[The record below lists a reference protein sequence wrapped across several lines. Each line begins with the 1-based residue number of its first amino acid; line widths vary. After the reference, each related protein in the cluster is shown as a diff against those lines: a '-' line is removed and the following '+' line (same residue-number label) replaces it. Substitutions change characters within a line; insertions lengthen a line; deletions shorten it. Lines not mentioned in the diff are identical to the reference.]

1 MPSDMSQHLN
11 SFRERHQEEFS
22 QNALDKRLLELSALF
37 EISQTLNSTLNLKNI
52 LDTILFVP
60 MGRMMISKGIVLIE
74 RGAYEYTIENSKGLP
89 LNLIHKSIHISRL
102 PEHPLFLSQATTD
115 EDWLEFFREFHIELL
130 LPLIS
135 KREFR
140 GLIGFSKK
148 LTGQQ
153 FDDEEVEFLSS
164 LSQIALQSIENALVF
179 DQLNQV
185 NRELDHKIQELNTV
199 FEIGKELNQIFEP
212 QDILKQLS
220 YSLMGQ
226 MLVNQFF
233 VALMENNKLQIVFKK
248 GSRFNEASL
257 AQCIESCENLPEMLG
272 PVLIT
277 DLERFSK
284 IAETGVQVI
293 VPMHIQNSV
302 KGFIFLGEKL
312 DKSSYQ
318 AHNLEFL
325 ATLSN
330 MAMIALENARLIIE
344 TIEKKRMEEELNLA
358 RSIQQR
364 LLPDQM
370 PVIQGYD
377 VDGYNMPSRQVG
389 GDYFDIIP
397 LSDSE
402 YIFTIAD
409 VSGKGIPAAIIMSNL
424 QAALHTLVSE
434 QYPLNE
440 VTAKLNNLIFK
451 NTTIEKFITF
461 FIMKLNIMSGDFE
474 YVNAGHNAPIH
485 FSSADAVENL
495 DKGGIILGIMANM
508 SYETGLGIMNPGD
521 CLTLFTDGLTEA
533 MDDEGV
539 EFEEKRVIDFFGSS
553 FKELSAA
560 ELNKKMYQV
569 VFDFGGDPTRSDD
582 FTILTIKRS
591 LSFK

>member
-1 MPSDMSQHLN
+1 MSKHLDN
-11 SFRERHQEEFS
+11 FRERHQQEFAR
-22 QNALDKRLLELSALF
+22 NDLDKRLLELSALF
-37 EISQTLNSTLNLKNI
+37 EISQTLNSSLNLKNI

-60 MGRMMISKGIVLIE
+60 MGRMMISKGIILIG
-74 RGAYEYTIENSKGLP
+74 RSSSEYVIENSKGLP
-89 LNLIHKSIHISRL
+89 LNLIHKSLHITNL
-102 PEHPLFLSQATTD
+102 PEHPVFLSQTD
-115 EDWLEFFREFHIELL
+115 IKEDWISFFKNFQIELL

-140 GLIGFSKK
+140 GLIGFSRK
-148 LTGQQ
+148 LTGEQ
-153 FDDEEVEFLSS
+153 FDDEEVEFLNS

-233 VALMENNKLQIVFKK
+233 VALMTDEKLKIVFKK
-248 GSRFNEASL
+248 GSRFTDANLASCL
-257 AQCIESCENLPEMLG
+257 ESCENLPEMLG
-272 PVLIT
+272 PVLISEM
-277 DLERFSK
+277 DRFSK
-284 IAETGVQVI
+284 IAEAGVHVI
-293 VPMHIQNSV
+293 VPMHIQNAV
-302 KGFIFLGEKL
+302 KGYIFLGEKL

-318 AHNLEFL
+318 THNLDFL
-325 ATLSN
+325 ATLAN
-330 MAMIALENARLIIE
+330 MAMIALENARLITE

-364 LLPDQM
+364 LLPAQM
-370 PVIQGYD
+370 PLIEGYD
-377 VDGYNMPSRQVG
+377 VDGFNKPSRLVG

-397 LSDSE
+397 VSGDE

-424 QAALHTLVSE
+424 QAALHTLVNE
-434 QYPLNE
+434 QYPLAE
-440 VTAKLNNLIFK
+440 VTAKLNNLVFK

-461 FIMKLNIMSGDFE
+461 FIMKLNVKSGEFD
-474 YVNAGHNAPIH
+474 YVNAGHNPPIL
-485 FSSADAVENL
+485 FKRSGKTENL
-495 DKGGIILGIMANM
+495 EKGGTILGIMANL
-508 SYETGLGIMNPGD
+508 SYETGLGSMSTGD

-533 MDDEGV
+533 MDDDGV
-539 EFEEKRVIDFFGSS
+539 EFEEKRVIEFFSQHS
-553 FKELSAA
+553 KELSAT
-560 ELNKKMYQV
+560 ELNMKLYQA
-569 VFDFGGDPTRSDD
+569 VFDFGGDPTRNDD
-582 FTILTIKRS
+582 FTVMTIKRN
-591 LSFK
+591 L